1 MNTTDLV
8 ANLRYLPLY
17 RVRLTGR
24 SIDGSI
30 VHEHGRRL
38 ATALIDA
45 NDCHTIGGYGVTIE
59 SYNRISGETI
69 RILRTLG

>member
-1 MNTTDLV
+1 M
-8 ANLRYLPLY
+8 
-17 RVRLTGR
+17 TGR
-24 SIDGSI
+24 SINGSI

-38 ATALIDA
+38 ATALLDA
-45 NDCHTIGGYGVTIE
+45 HDCHTIGGYGVTIE